1 MNSKSLHIAEKDWKQ
16 MKKENIRLEIMQQRI
31 KHNMSQQELAKD
43 LNVSQKIISLWEN
56 GESYPRKTNC
66 IKLANLFNLPID
78 HFFVEDEEG
87 NDTPADSEVKKSAVT
102 QPPEITAAFQTL
114 IQHYGDVE
122 TAATHLKG
130 FEMQK

>member
-1 MNSKSLHIAEKDWKQ
+1 
-16 MKKENIRLEIMQQRI
+16 MKKEDIRLEIMQQRI
-31 KHNMSQQELAKD
+31 KHKMSQQELAKD

-66 IKLANLFNLPID
+66 IKLANLFELPID
-78 HFFVEDEEG
+78 YFFVEDEED
-87 NDTPADSEVKKSAVT
+87 NDARTEAEVKNSAAT
-102 QPPEITAAFQTL
+102 QPPEITAAFKTL

-130 FEMQK
+130 FEMKR